1 MERRMRRLA
10 IAVFVALLLAGC
22 GADDAREPGG
32 GTGPT
37 TTEQSGPYD
46 Y

>member
-1 MERRMRRLA
+1 MRRLA
-10 IAVFVALLLAGC
+10 IVAVVALLLGGC
-22 GADDAREPGG
+22 GSDEQPQPAG

-37 TTEQSGPYD
+37 TTEQPGPYD